1 MKKFLIGGAV
11 AAAVL
16 FGGAGVAATTQA
28 VQSAPTAAR
37 GHNARMA
44 KPATRADMQ
53 SQVAAAFAKLD
64 ANHDGFVSKQE
75 LDARRDLREQR
86 IEQRVQRFDPS
97 KTFDRM
103 DANHDG
109 KITTAEAE
117 AARAQRSQGKASK
130 PATAKATAVSGLFA
144 RADTNKDGAITRDE
158 FNVVGQQMKARFEH
172 AGTRGAER
180 GARMF
185 DAEDANKDGKV
196 SLAEMQ
202 QAALSRFD
210 RVDLN
215 HDGTITPQE
224 RQQLRQTLKAQRK
237 PS

>member
-28 VQSAPTAAR
+28 VQPAPATPR
-37 GHNARMA
+37 GDHARMA

-53 SQVAAAFAKLD
+53 SQVATAFAKLD

-75 LDARRDLREQR
+75 LDARLNLREQR
-86 IEQRVQRFDPS
+86 VERFDPS
-97 KTFDRM
+97 KIFDRI

-117 AARAQRSQGKASK
+117 AARAQRSQGKAGK
-130 PATAKATAVSGLFA
+130 PAKAKATAVSGLFA
-144 RADTNKDGAITRDE
+144 RADTNKDGAITRAE
-158 FNVVGQQMKARFEH
+158 FDVVGQQMKTRFEH

-210 RVDLN
+210 RLDLN